1 MDIFL
6 VLLCICSGKSAVALF
21 ELQKVQRTKSPL
33 TEMLL
38 IPQKLT
44 NQSNVS
50 FQEVLIVPKLVN
62 PTNRHGENLKLL
74 LLHFTNKN
82 WIRTKKK
89 KLTKMKL
96 NPNRKKTN
104 LKLKQPV
111 KAKKQKKN
119 KKKKKWQKKEN
130 NVDK

>member
-1 MDIFL
+1 
-6 VLLCICSGKSAVALF
+6 
-21 ELQKVQRTKSPL
+21 
-33 TEMLL
+33 MLL

-104 LKLKQPV
+104 LKPKQPV
-111 KAKKQKKN
+111 KAKKQKKQKQKKD
-119 KKKKKWQKKEN
+119 KKKKIMWTNKNGLGLFNWA
-130 NVDK
+130 